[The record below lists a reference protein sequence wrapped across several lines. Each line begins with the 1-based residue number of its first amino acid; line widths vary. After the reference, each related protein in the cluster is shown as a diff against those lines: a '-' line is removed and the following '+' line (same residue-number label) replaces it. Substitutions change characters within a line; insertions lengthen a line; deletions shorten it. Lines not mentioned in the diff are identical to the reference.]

1 MTATVQV
8 GTILIE
14 DRAVMAETLG
24 LQSEPYSAHWGV
36 VKTLDGL
43 ALDRTI
49 HAAGW
54 NCFFMAAQVKVT
66 FFGAIDAKNIQNAVK
81 RMLGKL
87 RPMNFNCLEV
97 TGIVAKRFLGVPYTV
112 VSAHSRHIQQ
122 GCCLDGLDERRRSQH
137 HVEQARG

>member
-66 FFGAIDAKNIQNAVK
+66 FFASIAPKNITFTSAAMKKKFHPAAWILRSRANPLNA
-81 RMLGKL
+81 LTT
-87 RPMNFNCLEV
+87 PQCAE
-97 TGIVAKRFLGVPYTV
+97 
-112 VSAHSRHIQQ
+112 
-122 GCCLDGLDERRRSQH
+122 
-137 HVEQARG
+137 